1 MSEQQSP
8 NQARP
13 TGPDRDRPELSLIIP
28 IFDEESVLE
37 ELLRRLAAFL
47 PTLATSWEVV
57 FVDDGSQDHSLD
69 KLKALGA
76 GEPRYR
82 IVALSRNF
90 GHQLAI
96 SAGFDYARG
105 DAVVVLD
112 ADLQDPPEVVADMLA
127 RYREGYDVVH
137 AVRRRRERGSPFKRA
152 TAYLFYRLLRA
163 VVGFPIPVDTGDFR
177 LVSRRVVL
185 TLRALRESSRFVR
198 GMVAWVGF
206 RQTTVPYDR
215 HSRFAGRTHY
225 PVRRMLRFAF
235 DGIAAFSVVPLR
247 VATWLGTLS
256 GLAAIAV
263 AIWALYGRLYGRFVP
278 GWATIMITVSL
289 GASAQLL
296 MTGIL
301 GEYIGRIY
309 EEVKRRPLYI
319 VAEEVNAARER
330 RDVHPT
336 DSC

>member
-1 MSEQQSP
+1 
-8 NQARP
+8 
-13 TGPDRDRPELSLIIP
+13 
-28 IFDEESVLE
+28 
-37 ELLRRLAAFL
+37 
-47 PTLATSWEVV
+47 
-57 FVDDGSQDHSLD
+57 
-69 KLKALGA
+69 
-76 GEPRYR
+76 
-82 IVALSRNF
+82 
-90 GHQLAI
+90 
-96 SAGFDYARG
+96 
-105 DAVVVLD
+105 
-112 ADLQDPPEVVADMLA
+112 
-127 RYREGYDVVH
+127 
-137 AVRRRRERGSPFKRA
+137 
-152 TAYLFYRLLRA
+152 
-163 VVGFPIPVDTGDFR
+163 
-177 LVSRRVVL
+177 
-185 TLRALRESSRFVR
+185 
-198 GMVAWVGF
+198 
-206 RQTTVPYDR
+206 
-215 HSRFAGRTHY
+215 
-225 PVRRMLRFAF
+225 MLRFAF